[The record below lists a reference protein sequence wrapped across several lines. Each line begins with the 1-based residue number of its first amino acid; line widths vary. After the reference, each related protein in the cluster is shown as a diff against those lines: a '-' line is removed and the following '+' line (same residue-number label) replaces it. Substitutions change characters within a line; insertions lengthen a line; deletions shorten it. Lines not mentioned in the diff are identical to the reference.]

1 MNPVATTAI
10 VFACV
15 FGGALLGMALRT
27 VVPAN
32 HLDNE
37 TKDVVKLGVGLI
49 GTMAALVLGL
59 LVASAKSS
67 YDTRSGELTQMA
79 ANTILLDRVL
89 AHYGPDAGD
98 LRAILRVALER
109 MHDEVWPQDRAG
121 PGGLSSKSA
130 SHEVIFDRIQEL
142 TPRTDGQRA
151 LQSEAETIAINIGQ
165 TRWLLFEQNGTAIS
179 LPFLVVVVFWLSLLF
194 VSFGLFGPRN
204 MTVAV
209 TLFMSALSVA
219 GAIFLIMELDRPF
232 NGLIQ
237 ISDAPLRNALAV
249 LGK

>member
-1 MNPVATTAI
+1 
-10 VFACV
+10 
-15 FGGALLGMALRT
+15 
-27 VVPAN
+27 
-32 HLDNE
+32 
-37 TKDVVKLGVGLI
+37 
-49 GTMAALVLGL
+49 MAA
-59 LVASAKSS
+59 S
-67 YDTRSGELTQMA
+67 
-79 ANTILLDRVL
+79 TILLDRVL
-89 AHYGPDAGD
+89 AHYGPEASD
-98 LRAILRVALER
+98 LRVVLRVALGR
-109 MHDEVWPQDRAG
+109 MHDEVWPQDSAG
-121 PGGLSSKSA
+121 VGGLSSKSA
-130 SHEVIFDRIQEL
+130 THEVIFDKIQEL
-142 TPRTDGQRA
+142 TPHTDGQRA

>member
-89 AHYGPDAGD
+89 AHYGPEADG
-98 LRAILRVALER
+98 LRGILRIALER
-109 MHDEVWPQDRAG
+109 MHDEVWPRDNGAV
-121 PGGLSSKSA
+121 GGLSSKSA
-130 SHEVIFDRIQEL
+130 THEVIFDKIQEL
-142 TPRTDGQRA
+142 TPGTDGQRA